1 MALFLPY
8 LYYVY
13 CLLYFLGKDI
23 RFLLNTSDTVIL
35 SSSGRLA
42 TGLLCVLVLQKT
54 LFFCTE
60 LPWNV
65 YHEELFNS
73 VNSVFCWDDHVTLE
87 WKQLDCMHRLHM
99 LANFWKYFVEDF
111 RSCCMIGLSC
121 FPHHSPFPPLSFPP
135 TNLAPQQAPPPTFT
149 SSFCVWLTCFGFAY
163 SFLPECGRRVMCGT
177 KFNVS
182 VVCH

>member
-60 LPWNV
+60 LPWNF

-135 TNLAPQQAPPPTFT
+135 TNLAPQQAPPQLSHLLFVCGSLVLVLHIVSCLNVGGGLCAGQ
-149 SSFCVWLTCFGFAY
+149 SSMY
-163 SFLPECGRRVMCGT
+163 Q
-177 KFNVS
+177 
-182 VVCH
+182 